1 MRSSLGGHYKE
12 RMNQSKG
19 AAARDL
25 TRHERRICELGE
37 DLVEIRLAGEVDGFD
52 ASGLHADLEWAV
64 EKEVNVLLDLCCC
77 EFLDSAAV
85 ATLVLGVRALD
96 AKGQKLV
103 AFGGGTQVQ
112 RLFKVAGLSDL
123 LMVAEDRGTAIS
135 QLWPGRPIPDAEK
148 AATVSLLRAEQA
160 G

>member
-1 MRSSLGGHYKE
+1 
-12 RMNQSKG
+12 MNQSEG
-19 AAARDL
+19 AAALNL

-52 ASGLHADLEWAV
+52 ASGLQADLEWVV
-64 EKEVNVLLDLCCC
+64 ERDANVLLDLCCC

-85 ATLVLGVRALD
+85 AALVFGVQALE
-96 AKGQKLV
+96 AHGQKLV

-112 RLFKVAGLSDL
+112 RLFEVTGLNDL
-123 LMVAEDRGTAIS
+123 LMVAEDRGAAIS
-135 QLWPGRPIPDAEK
+135 RLWPGRPIPEAEK
-148 AATVSLLRAEQA
+148 GDPASLLSGDRA